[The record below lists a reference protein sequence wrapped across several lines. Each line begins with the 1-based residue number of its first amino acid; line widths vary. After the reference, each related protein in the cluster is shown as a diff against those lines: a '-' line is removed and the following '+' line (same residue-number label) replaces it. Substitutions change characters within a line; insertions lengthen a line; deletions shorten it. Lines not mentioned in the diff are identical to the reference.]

1 MVLTVLGISGSP
13 VPNSNTDRAVKAVLK
28 ATGLEHEF
36 LKLSDLH
43 IRPCLACK
51 RCVNDNVCKEEDD
64 FGWVSQRI
72 IDADAL
78 VIGAYTPYGSI
89 DGFTKSFLER
99 LWSLRHVNNLLKG
112 KPVIIVVSRL
122 YPKILENPV
131 LRVTGLSGLLQS
143 LLLPSYKVS
152 NMLASELALDRMEII
167 GRVTIRGNV
176 PCLTCG
182 CGDECEMSGVKT
194 LYGKNAKATT
204 DKCTRVEDQKDV
216 WNKLQ
221 SFGNILGNRLTG
233 NANQ

>member
-1 MVLTVLGISGSP
+1 MTLNVLGISGSP
-13 VPNSNTDRAVKAVLK
+13 VANSNTDRAVKAVLK
-28 ATGLEHEF
+28 ATGLKHEF
-36 LKLSDLH
+36 IKLSDLH

-51 RCVNDNVCKEEDD
+51 RCVKDNVCKEEDD
-64 FGWVSQRI
+64 FGWLSKKVT
-72 IDADAL
+72 DADAL

-89 DGFTKSFLER
+89 DAFTKSFLER

-122 YPKILENPV
+122 YPKSLENYV
-131 LRVTGLSGLLQS
+131 LRVTGLSALLQS

-152 NMLASELALDRMEII
+152 KMLARELALDRMEVI
-167 GRVTIRGNV
+167 GQVTIRGNV

-182 CGDECEMSGVKT
+182 RGDDCEMSGVKS
-194 LYGKNAKATT
+194 LHGKNAKASANN
-204 DKCTRVEDQKDV
+204 CSRVEDQKDV

-221 SFGNILGNRLTG
+221 SFGKILGNRLAG